1 MPPAAPLQPPPQQP
15 QAAPVNAIPPPVPPA
30 APAAS
35 AEQAPPLAAPVKPG
49 LWERFFN
56 GRQNNQAKAARLKKQ
71 QEAEKIAEAKRIYEQ
86 GVSSIKDL
94 IAPAAME
101 ITFNYLRLEDY
112 FVRTLFVF
120 TYPRYINTN
129 WLSPV
134 INYDITMDISMF
146 IYPIETKD
154 VMQNLRRKVGQM
166 ESSWMINREKGKVR
180 DPELETALGDAE
192 ELRDRLQRGE
202 EKFFQFALYFTL
214 YAKSKEELDTLTKQ
228 LETTM
233 GGKLVFTKYA
243 NLQME
248 QGFNAS
254 IPTGT
259 DELRV
264 TRNMDTDSL
273 STTFP
278 FTSSELTQSDGILYG
293 INRHNNGL
301 ILFDRF
307 TLENA
312 NMVIFAK
319 SGGGKSYAV
328 KLELLRSLM
337 FGTECIVIDPEN
349 EYQALTA
356 AVGGRYINV
365 SLNSEHHINPFDLPD
380 ALDEN
385 EDGEAILRTAVVNLH
400 GLISLMI
407 GDITPEEDALID
419 RALLETYALRD
430 ITADLNSHKNPA
442 PTLNDLREVLA
453 NMQGAE
459 GVSAKLQKYVDGSF
473 SGLLNQQSNVSL
485 DTHFLTFSMRD
496 LEDSLRPIAMYMVL
510 NHIWNLIR
518 KERKKRLMVIDE
530 AWMMMGHEDSAKF
543 LYSLAKRARKY
554 YLGLTT
560 ATQDVEDF
568 LGSKYGK
575 AIVTNSSIQMLL
587 RQSPASV
594 DVIADTFNLTEGEKM
609 LLLESEVGE
618 GLFFAGLN
626 HVAIKILASYAE
638 DQIITTN
645 PQQLEALEDAGIL
658 PER

>member
-1 MPPAAPLQPPPQQP
+1 MPQQP
-15 QAAPVNAIPPPVPPA
+15 
-30 APAAS
+30 
-35 AEQAPPLAAPVKPG
+35 VKPSW
-49 LWERFFN
+49 LERFFSTRADKQSKAERSQ
-56 GRQNNQAKAARLKKQ
+56 RQAEEQ
-71 QEAEKIAEAKRIYEQ
+71 QFEEAKRVYEE
-86 GVSSIKDL
+86 GVSTIKDL

-101 ITFNYLRLEDY
+101 IAFNYLRLEDY

-134 INYDITMDISMF
+134 VNYDVTMDISMF
-146 IYPIETKD
+146 IYPIETKE
-154 VMQNLRRKVGQM
+154 VMQNLRKKVGQM
-166 ESSWMINREKGKVR
+166 ESAWMINREKGRVR

-192 ELRDRLQRGE
+192 ELRDKLQRGE
-202 EKFFQFALYFTL
+202 EKFYQYALYFTL
-214 YAKSKEELDTLTKQ
+214 YAKDKEELDTLTKQ
-228 LETTM
+228 LESTL

-248 QGFNAS
+248 QGFNS
-254 IPTGT
+254 SLPTGT

-337 FGTECIVIDPEN
+337 FGTDCIVIDPEN
-349 EYQALTA
+349 EYEALTA
-356 AVGGRYINV
+356 AVGGRYLNV
-365 SLNSEHHINPFDLPD
+365 SLNSEHHINPFDLPPAISD
-380 ALDEN
+380 DD
-385 EDGEAILRTAVVNLH
+385 DGESILRSAVINLH
-400 GLISLMI
+400 GLVSLMV
-407 GDITPEEDALID
+407 GAITPEEDALID

-430 ITADLNSHKNPA
+430 ITTDISTHQNTP
-442 PTLNDLREVLA
+442 PTLSDLQEVLQ

-459 GVSAKLQKYVDGSF
+459 GIASKLQKYVDGSF
-473 SGLLNQQSNVSL
+473 AGLLNQPSNVSL
-485 DTHFLTFSMRD
+485 DTHFLTFSIRD
-496 LEDSLRPIAMYMVL
+496 LEDQLRPIAMYMIL

-518 KERKKRLMVIDE
+518 KERKRRLMVIDE
-530 AWMMMGHEDSAKF
+530 AWLMMGHDDSAKF

-560 ATQDVEDF
+560 VTQDVEDF

-575 AIVTNSSIQMLL
+575 AIVTNSSIQLLL

-594 DVIADTFNLTEGEKM
+594 DLVADTFNLTEGEKM

-626 HVAIKILASYAE
+626 HVAIKVLASYAE

-645 PQQLEALEDAGIL
+645 PQQLEQLEDAGL
-658 PER
+658 SQER

>member
-1 MPPAAPLQPPPQQP
+1 MADAPQQP
-15 QAAPVNAIPPPVPPA
+15 TT
-30 APAAS
+30 
-35 AEQAPPLAAPVKPG
+35 QAPKPQKKPG
-49 LWERFFN
+49 LMERFFT
-56 GRQNNQAKAARLKKQ
+56 GRATKQAKSDRTKHQHDAAKL
-71 QEAEKIAEAKRIYEQ
+71 AEAKKVYEE
-86 GVSSIKDL
+86 GLSTIKDL

-101 ITFNYLRLEDY
+101 ITFNYLQLEDY
-112 FVRTLFVF
+112 FVRTMFVF

-154 VMQNLRRKVGQM
+154 VMQNLRKKVGQM
-166 ESSWMINREKGKVR
+166 ESAWMINREKGKVR

-202 EKFFQFALYFTL
+202 EKFFQYALYFTL

-228 LETTM
+228 LESTL

-248 QGFNAS
+248 QGFNS
-254 IPTGT
+254 TLPTGT

-319 SGGGKSYAV
+319 AGGGKSYAV

-349 EYQALTA
+349 EYKTLTA
-356 AVGGRYINV
+356 AVGGRYIDV
-365 SLNSEHHINPFDLPD
+365 SLNSEHNINPFDLPD
-380 ALDEN
+380 ATDDD
-385 EDGEAILRTAVVNLH
+385 EDGESILRSAVVNLH
-400 GLISLMI
+400 GLVALMI
-407 GDITPEEDALID
+407 GTITPEEDALLD

-430 ITADLNSHKNPA
+430 INSDLATHKNPP
-442 PTLNDLREVLA
+442 PTLQDLQEVLL

-459 GVSAKLQKYVDGSF
+459 QVAAKLHKYTEGSF
-473 SGLLNQQSNVSL
+473 AGLLNQPSNVSL
-485 DTHFLTFSMRD
+485 DTHFLSFSIRD
-496 LEDSLRPIAMYMVL
+496 LEESLRPIAMYMIL

-518 KERKKRLMVIDE
+518 KERKKRLMVVDE
-530 AWMMMGHEDSAKF
+530 AWLMMGHEDSARF

-560 ATQDVEDF
+560 VTQDVEDF
-568 LGSKYGK
+568 LDSKYGK
-575 AIVTNSSIQMLL
+575 AIVTNSSLQMLL
-587 RQSPASV
+587 RQSPASIDIV
-594 DVIADTFNLTEGEKM
+594 ANTFNLTEGEKM

-626 HVAIKILASYAE
+626 HVAIKVLASYAE

-645 PQQLEALEDAGIL
+645 PQQLQELEAAGVL
-658 PER
+658 PEV

>member
-1 MPPAAPLQPPPQQP
+1 MADTPQNQTSTPNQPGFLEKFFSGRDAKQKK
-15 QAAPVNAIPPPVPPA
+15 
-30 APAAS
+30 
-35 AEQAPPLAAPVKPG
+35 AE
-49 LWERFFN
+49 R
-56 GRQNNQAKAARLKKQ
+56 AKRLNEQKQ
-71 QEAEKIAEAKRIYEQ
+71 FDEAKRVYEE

-101 ITFNYLRLEDY
+101 ITFNYLRIEDY
-112 FVRTLFVF
+112 YVRTLFTF

-134 INYDITMDISMF
+134 INYDVTMDISMF
-146 IYPIETKD
+146 VYPVETKE
-154 VMQNLRRKVGQM
+154 VMQDLRKKVGQM
-166 ESSWMINREKGKVR
+166 EASWTINREKGKVR

-202 EKFFQFALYFTL
+202 EKLFQYALYFTL
-214 YAKSKEELDTLTKQ
+214 YAKSKEDLDTLTKQ
-228 LETTM
+228 LESTL

-248 QGFNAS
+248 QGFNS
-254 IPTGT
+254 TLPTGT
-259 DELRV
+259 DDLRV
-264 TRNMDTDSL
+264 TRNMDTESL

-278 FTSSELTQSDGILYG
+278 FTSSELTQSDGVLYG

-328 KLELLRSLM
+328 KLEALRSLM
-337 FGTECIVIDPEN
+337 FGTEVIIIDPEN

-356 AVGGRYINV
+356 AVGGRYVNV
-365 SLNSEHHINPFDLPD
+365 SLNSDVKMNPFDLPPAID
-380 ALDEN
+380 DEQ
-385 EDGEAILRTAVVNLH
+385 DGEAILRTAVTNLH
-400 GLISLMI
+400 GLISLMV
-407 GDITPEEDALID
+407 GSVTPEEDALID

-430 ITADLNSHKNPA
+430 ITTDIRTHTNQV
-442 PTLNDLREVLA
+442 PTLTDFHEVLQ

-459 GVSAKLQKYVDGSF
+459 NIAGMLSKYVSGSF
-473 SGLLNQQSNVSL
+473 AGLLNEPSNVSL
-485 DTHFLTFSMRD
+485 DTHFLTFSIRD
-496 LEDSLRPIAMYMVL
+496 LEDQLRPIAMYMIL
-510 NHIWNLIR
+510 NHIWNLVR

-530 AWMMMGHEDSAKF
+530 AWLMMGHEDSAKF

-560 ATQDVEDF
+560 VTQDVEDF

-575 AIVTNSSIQMLL
+575 AIVTNSSIQLLL

-594 DVIADTFNLTEGEKM
+594 DLVADTFNLTEGEKL

-645 PQQLEALEDAGIL
+645 PQQLEQLEDAGL
-658 PER
+658 TPEV

>member
-1 MPPAAPLQPPPQQP
+1 MADEPQQATP
-15 QAAPVNAIPPPVPPA
+15 SQ
-30 APAAS
+30 
-35 AEQAPPLAAPVKPG
+35 PG
-49 LWERFFN
+49 LLEKLFN
-56 GRQNNQAKAARLKKQ
+56 GRADKQAKAEREKRLREQ
-71 QEAEKIAEAKRIYEQ
+71 HQFEEAKRVYEE
-86 GVSSIKDL
+86 GVSTIKDL

-101 ITFNYLRLEDY
+101 ITFNFLKLEDY

-134 INYDITMDISMF
+134 INYDVTMDVSMF
-146 IYPIETKD
+146 IYPVETKE
-154 VMQNLRRKVGQM
+154 VMQDLRKKVGQM
-166 ESSWMINREKGKVR
+166 ESAWMINREKGKVR

-202 EKFFQFALYFTL
+202 EKLFQYSLYFTL
-214 YAKSKEELDTLTKQ
+214 YAKSKDELDTLTKQ
-228 LETTM
+228 LESTL

-248 QGFNAS
+248 QGFNS
-254 IPTGT
+254 SLPTGT
-259 DELRV
+259 DELHV
-264 TRNMDTDSL
+264 TRNMDTESL

-278 FTSSELTQSDGILYG
+278 FTSSELTQSEGVLYG

-312 NMVIFAK
+312 NMVLFAK
-319 SGGGKSYAV
+319 SGAGKSYAV
-328 KLELLRSLM
+328 KLEALRSLM
-337 FGTECIVIDPEN
+337 FGTDIIIIDPEN

-356 AVGGRYINV
+356 AVGGKYLNV
-365 SLNSEHHINPFDLPD
+365 SLNSDININPFDLPP
-380 ALDEN
+380 AIGDEN
-385 EDGEAILRTAVVNLH
+385 DGESILRAAVTNVH
-400 GLISLMI
+400 GLIALMV
-407 GDITPEEDALID
+407 GSVTPEEDAIID
-419 RALLETYALRD
+419 RALIETYALRD
-430 ITADLNSHKNPA
+430 ITTDVKSHKNPA
-442 PTLNDLREVLA
+442 PTLTDFHEVLQ

-459 GVSAKLQKYVDGSF
+459 NIAGNLQKYVGGSF
-473 SGLLNQQSNVSL
+473 AGLLNKPSNISL
-485 DTHFLTFSMRD
+485 DSHFLTFSIRD
-496 LEDSLRPIAMYMVL
+496 LEESLRPIAMYMIL

-518 KERKKRLMVIDE
+518 KERKRRLMVIDE
-530 AWMMMGHEDSAKF
+530 AWLMMGHEDSAKF

-560 ATQDVEDF
+560 VTQDVEDF

-587 RQSPASV
+587 RQSPASIDLV
-594 DVIADTFNLTEGEKM
+594 ADTFNLTEGEKL

-626 HVAIKILASYAE
+626 HVAIKVLASYAE

-645 PQQLEALEDAGIL
+645 PQQLEQLEGAGLL
-658 PER
+658 PGS

>member
-1 MPPAAPLQPPPQQP
+1 MSDDPQQVT
-15 QAAPVNAIPPPVPPA
+15 PV
-30 APAAS
+30 
-35 AEQAPPLAAPVKPG
+35 APVKPG
-49 LWERFFN
+49 MLERFFSW
-56 GRQNNQAKAARLKKQ
+56 RQNKQSKAERAQKLAEAQ
-71 QEAEKIAEAKRIYEQ
+71 QLAEAKRVYEE
-86 GVSSIKDL
+86 GISTIKDL

-101 ITFNYLRLEDY
+101 LTFNYLRLEDQ

-134 INYDITMDISMF
+134 INYDVTMDISMF
-146 IYPIETKD
+146 IYPIETKE
-154 VMQNLRRKVGQM
+154 VMQNLRKSVGQM

-202 EKFFQFALYFTL
+202 GKFFQYSLYFTL
-214 YAKSKEELDTLTKQ
+214 YAKSKEELETLTKQ
-228 LETTM
+228 LESTL

-248 QGFNAS
+248 QGFNS
-254 IPTGT
+254 SLPQGS

-312 NMVIFAK
+312 NMVLFAK
-319 SGGGKSYAV
+319 SGAGKSYAV
-328 KLELLRSLM
+328 KLEALRSLM
-337 FGTECIVIDPEN
+337 FGTEVIIIDPEN
-349 EYQALTA
+349 EYKALTA
-356 AVGGRYINV
+356 AVGGRYIEV
-365 SLNSEHHINPFDLPD
+365 SLNSEHNINPFDLPPAIAD
-380 ALDEN
+380 D
-385 EDGEAILRTAVVNLH
+385 EDGEAILRSAVINIH
-400 GLISLMI
+400 GLVALMV
-407 GDITPEEDALID
+407 GAITPEEDALID

-430 ITADLNSHKNPA
+430 ITIDIATQKNPA
-442 PTLNDLREVLA
+442 PTLQDFHEVLQ

-459 GVSAKLQKYVDGSF
+459 GIAAKLQKYVDGSF
-473 SGLLNQQSNVSL
+473 AGLLNKSSNVSL
-485 DTHFLTFSMRD
+485 DTHFLTFSIRE
-496 LEDSLRPIAMYMVL
+496 LEDSLRPIAMYMIL

-518 KERKKRLMVIDE
+518 KERKRRLLVVDE
-530 AWMMMGHEDSAKF
+530 AWLMMGHEDSAKF

-560 ATQDVEDF
+560 VTQDVEDF

-587 RQSPASV
+587 RQSPASIDLV
-594 DVIADTFNLTEGEKM
+594 ADTFNLTEGEKM

-626 HVAIKILASYAE
+626 HVAIKVLASYAE
-638 DQIITTN
+638 DQLITTN
-645 PQQLEALEDAGIL
+645 PQQLEQLEDAGLIQGG
-658 PER
+658 

>member
-1 MPPAAPLQPPPQQP
+1 MADQPQQP
-15 QAAPVNAIPPPVPPA
+15 QQPA
-30 APAAS
+30 QP
-35 AEQAPPLAAPVKPG
+35 QALGRTVRPERLG
-49 LWERFFN
+49 FLERFFAWKQSKN
-56 GRQNNQAKAARLKKQ
+56 SQTQRTQQQAEAQ
-71 QEAEKIAEAKRIYEQ
+71 QFEEAKRVYEE
-86 GVSSIKDL
+86 GISTIKDL

-101 ITFNYLRLEDY
+101 ITFNYLKLEDY

-134 INYDITMDISMF
+134 INYDVTMDISMF
-146 IYPIETKD
+146 IYPVETKEI
-154 VMQNLRRKVGQM
+154 MQNLRKKVGQM
-166 ESSWMINREKGKVR
+166 ESAWQLNREKGKVR

-202 EKFFQFALYFTL
+202 EKFFQYALYFTL
-214 YAKSKEELDTLTKQ
+214 YAKSKDELDRLTKQ
-228 LETTM
+228 LESTLN
-233 GGKLVFTKYA
+233 GKLVFTKYA

-248 QGFNAS
+248 QGFNS
-254 IPTGT
+254 SLPSGT

-278 FTSSELTQSDGILYG
+278 FTSSELTQSDGILHG
-293 INRHNNGL
+293 VNRHNNGL

-312 NMVIFAK
+312 NMVMFAK

-337 FGTECIVIDPEN
+337 FGTEAIVIDPEN

-356 AVGGRYINV
+356 AVGGRYVNV
-365 SLNSEHHINPFDLPD
+365 SLNSEHNINPFDLPP
-380 ALDEN
+380 AIGDET
-385 EDGEAILRTAVVNLH
+385 DGEAILRSAITNLH
-400 GLISLMI
+400 GLIALMAGSL
-407 GDITPEEDALID
+407 TPEQDALID
-419 RALLETYALRD
+419 RALFETYALRD
-430 ITADLNSHKNPA
+430 ITTDVATHKNVP
-442 PTLNDLREVLA
+442 PTLTDFYDVLT

-459 GVSAKLQKYVDGSF
+459 GIAAKLQKFVSGSF
-473 SGLLNQQSNVSL
+473 SGLLNKPSNVSL
-485 DTHFLTFSMRD
+485 DNHFLTFSIRD
-496 LEDSLRPIAMYMVL
+496 LEDSLRPIAMYMIL

-518 KERKKRLMVIDE
+518 KDRKRRLMVIDE
-530 AWMMMGHEDSAKF
+530 AWQMMGHEDSAKF
-543 LYSLAKRARKY
+543 LFSLAKRARKY

-560 ATQDVEDF
+560 VTQDVEDF
-568 LGSKYGK
+568 LNSSYGK
-575 AIVTNSSIQMLL
+575 AIVTNSSLQLLL
-587 RQSPASV
+587 RQSPASIDLV
-594 DVIADTFNLTEGEKM
+594 ADTFNLTEGEKL

-626 HVAIKILASYAE
+626 HVAIKVLASYAE

-645 PQQLEALEDAGIL
+645 PQQLEELENAGL
-658 PER
+658 RTKEE

>member
-1 MPPAAPLQPPPQQP
+1 MADQPSQSPHEPQVYKRP
-15 QAAPVNAIPPPVPPA
+15 
-30 APAAS
+30 S
-35 AEQAPPLAAPVKPG
+35 FL
-49 LWERFFN
+49 ERFFAR
-56 GRQNNQAKAARLKKQ
+56 RQDKESREERGQRSSEQ
-71 QEAEKIAEAKRIYEQ
+71 RQFEEAKRVYEE
-86 GVSSIKDL
+86 GVSTIKDL

-101 ITFNYLRLEDY
+101 ITFNYLRLDEY
-112 FVRTLFVF
+112 FVRTMFVF
-120 TYPRYINTN
+120 TYPRYINTS

-146 IYPIETKD
+146 IYPVETKE

-166 ESSWMINREKGKVR
+166 ESAWQLNREKGKVR

-192 ELRDRLQRGE
+192 ELRDKLQRGE
-202 EKFFQFALYFTL
+202 EKFYQYALYFTL

-228 LETTM
+228 LESTL
-233 GGKLVFTKYA
+233 GGKLVYTKYA

-248 QGFNAS
+248 QGFNS
-254 IPTGT
+254 SLPVGS
-259 DELRV
+259 DELRI

-278 FTSSELTQSDGILYG
+278 FTSSELTQSDGVLYG

-312 NMVIFAK
+312 NMVMFAK

-337 FGTECIVIDPEN
+337 FGTEAIVIDPEN

-356 AVGGRYINV
+356 AVGGKYLNV
-365 SLNSEHHINPFDLPD
+365 SLNSEHNINPFDLPP
-380 ALDEN
+380 AIGDET
-385 EDGEAILRTAVVNLH
+385 DGEAILRSAVTNLH
-400 GLISLMI
+400 GLIALMV
-407 GDITPEEDALID
+407 GTVTPEEDALID
-419 RALLETYALRD
+419 RALMETYALRD
-430 ITADLNSHKNPA
+430 ITTDVKSQKNTP
-442 PTLNDLREVLA
+442 PTLSDFHEVLQ

-459 GVSAKLQKYVDGSF
+459 EIGAKLQKYIDGSF
-473 SGLLNQQSNVSL
+473 AGLLNKPSNVSL
-485 DTHFLTFSMRD
+485 DSHFLTFSIRD
-496 LEDSLRPIAMYMVL
+496 LEDQLRPIAMYMIL
-510 NHIWNLIR
+510 NHIWSLVR

-530 AWMMMGHEDSAKF
+530 AWQMMGHEDSAKF
-543 LYSLAKRARKY
+543 LFSLAKRARKY

-560 ATQDVEDF
+560 VTQDVEDF
-568 LGSKYGK
+568 LGSNYGK
-575 AIVTNSSIQMLL
+575 AIVTNSSMQLLL
-587 RQSPASV
+587 RQSPASI
-594 DVIADTFNLTEGEKM
+594 DVVADTFNLTEGEKM

-626 HVAIKILASYAE
+626 HVAIKVLASYAE

-645 PQQLEALEDAGIL
+645 PQQLEQLENAGLI
-658 PER
+658 PES

>member
-1 MPPAAPLQPPPQQP
+1 MADQP
-15 QAAPVNAIPPPVPPA
+15 
-30 APAAS
+30 
-35 AEQAPPLAAPVKPG
+35 AEQTFPSEPPKQPG
-49 LWERFFN
+49 FLEKFFARRSN
-56 GRQNNQAKAARLKKQ
+56 KAAQGERSERESEQKQ
-71 QEAEKIAEAKRIYEQ
+71 FEEAKRVYEE
-86 GVSSIKDL
+86 GVSTIKDL
-94 IAPAAME
+94 IAPAAMD
-101 ITFNYLRLEDY
+101 ITFNYLKLEDY

-134 INYDITMDISMF
+134 INYDVTMDISMF
-146 IYPIETKD
+146 IYPIETKE
-154 VMQNLRRKVGQM
+154 VMQNLRKKVGQM
-166 ESSWMINREKGKVR
+166 ESAWSLNREKGKVR

-192 ELRDRLQRGE
+192 ELRDKLQRGE
-202 EKFFQFALYFTL
+202 EKFYQYALYFTL

-228 LETTM
+228 LESTL

-248 QGFNAS
+248 QGFNSSLPA
-254 IPTGT
+254 GT

-278 FTSSELTQSDGILYG
+278 FTSSELTQSDGVLYG
-293 INRHNNGL
+293 VNRHNNGL

-307 TLENA
+307 SLENA
-312 NMVIFAK
+312 NMVMFAK

-337 FGTECIVIDPEN
+337 FGTEAIVIDPEN
-349 EYQALTA
+349 EYQTLSA
-356 AVGGRYINV
+356 AVGGKYLNV
-365 SLNSEHHINPFDLPD
+365 SLNSEHNINPFDLPP
-380 ALDEN
+380 AIGDET
-385 EDGEAILRTAVVNLH
+385 DGEAILRSAITNLH
-400 GLISLMI
+400 GLIALMV
-407 GDITPEEDALID
+407 GTITPEEDALID
-419 RALLETYALRD
+419 RALMETYALRD
-430 ITADLNSHKNPA
+430 ITTDVKTQKNTP
-442 PTLNDLREVLA
+442 PTLQDFYEVLQ

-459 GVSAKLQKYVDGSF
+459 GIAAKLQKYVDGSF
-473 SGLLNQQSNVSL
+473 AGLLNKPSNVSL
-485 DTHFLTFSMRD
+485 DTHFLVFSIRD
-496 LEDSLRPIAMYMVL
+496 LEDSLRPIAMYMIL

-530 AWMMMGHEDSAKF
+530 AWQMMGHEDSAKF
-543 LYSLAKRARKY
+543 LFSLAKRARKY

-560 ATQDVEDF
+560 VTQDVEDF
-568 LGSKYGK
+568 LGSNYGK
-575 AIVTNSSIQMLL
+575 AIVTNSSMQLLL

-594 DVIADTFNLTEGEKM
+594 DVVADTFNLTEGEKM

-626 HVAIKILASYAE
+626 HVAIKVLASYAE

-645 PQQLEALEDAGIL
+645 PQQLEQLEDAGLIQGS
-658 PER
+658 

>member
-1 MPPAAPLQPPPQQP
+1 MADQP
-15 QAAPVNAIPPPVPPA
+15 QAA
-30 APAAS
+30 APKTP
-35 AEQAPPLAAPVKPG
+35 QKPKG
-49 LWERFFN
+49 PGFWEKFFN
-56 GRQNNQAKAARLKKQ
+56 GRAAGSAKSERKRREEEAKKL
-71 QEAEKIAEAKRIYEQ
+71 AEAKRVYEE
-86 GVSSIKDL
+86 GISTIKDL
-94 IAPAAME
+94 IAPSAVE
-101 ITFNYLRLEDY
+101 YTFNYMKMEDY
-112 FVRTLFVF
+112 FIRTLFVF

-134 INYDITMDISMF
+134 INYDITMDVSMF

-154 VMQNLRRKVGQM
+154 VMQNLRKQVGRM
-166 ESSWMINREKGKVR
+166 ESSWMLNREKGKVR

-202 EKFFQFALYFTL
+202 EKFFQFAMYFTI

-228 LETTM
+228 LESTL

-248 QGFNAS
+248 QGFNSSLPA
-254 IPTGT
+254 GT

-278 FTSSELTQSDGILYG
+278 FTSSELTQSEGVLYG

-337 FGTECIVIDPEN
+337 FGTECIIIDPEN
-349 EYQALTA
+349 EYKPLTA
-356 AVGGRYINV
+356 AVGGRFIEVN
-365 SLNSEHHINPFDLPD
+365 LNSEHNINPFDLPPPIAGEED
-380 ALDEN
+380 
-385 EDGEAILRTAVVNLH
+385 DGEAILRSAIVNLH

-407 GDITPEEDALID
+407 GTITPEEDALID
-419 RALLETYALRD
+419 RALMETYALRD
-430 ITADLNSHKNPA
+430 ITTDLRSHKNPP
-442 PTLNDLREVLA
+442 PTLQDFHEVLE
-453 NMQGAE
+453 NMRGAE
-459 GVSAKLQKYVDGSF
+459 GIAAKLHKYVEGSF
-473 SGLLNQQSNVSL
+473 SGLLNKPSNVSL
-485 DTHFLTFSMRD
+485 DSHFICFNIRD
-496 LEDSLRPIAMYMVL
+496 LEDSLRPIAMYMIL
-510 NHIWNLIR
+510 NHVWNLIR
-518 KERKKRLMVIDE
+518 KERKRRLMVIDE
-530 AWMMMGHEDSAKF
+530 AWLMMGHEDSSKF

-560 ATQDVEDF
+560 ITQDVEDF

-575 AIVTNSSIQMLL
+575 AIVTNSSIQLLL
-587 RQSPASV
+587 RQSPASIDLV
-594 DVIADTFNLTEGEKM
+594 ADTFNLTEGEKL

-626 HVAIKILASYAE
+626 HVAIKVLASYAE

-645 PQQLEALEDAGIL
+645 PQQLQELEEAGALPAGS
-658 PER
+658 

>member
-1 MPPAAPLQPPPQQP
+1 MADQP
-15 QAAPVNAIPPPVPPA
+15 QNEPVTVSGNDRP
-30 APAAS
+30 S
-35 AEQAPPLAAPVKPG
+35 L
-49 LWERFFN
+49 LERFFSQHHDKQSS
-56 GRQNNQAKAARLKKQ
+56 GDRLKQ
-71 QEAEKIAEAKRIYEQ
+71 QAESRKFEEAKRVYEE
-86 GVSSIKDL
+86 GVSTIKDL

-101 ITFNYLRLEDY
+101 ITFSYLKLEDFY
-112 FVRTLFVF
+112 VRTLFVF

-134 INYDITMDISMF
+134 INYDVTMDISMF
-146 IYPIETKD
+146 IYPIETKE
-154 VMQNLRRKVGQM
+154 VMQDLRKKVGQM
-166 ESSWMINREKGKVR
+166 ESTWQLNREKGKVR
-180 DPELETALGDAE
+180 DPELDTAIGDAE
-192 ELRDRLQRGE
+192 ELRDKLQRGE
-202 EKFFQFALYFTL
+202 EKFYQFALYFTL

-228 LETTM
+228 LESTL

-248 QGFNAS
+248 QGFNS
-254 IPTGT
+254 SLPTGT

-278 FTSSELTQSDGILYG
+278 FTSSELTQSDGVLYG

-312 NMVIFAK
+312 NMVMFAK

-337 FGTECIVIDPEN
+337 FGTEAIVIDPEN

-356 AVGGRYINV
+356 AVGGRYVNV
-365 SLNSEHHINPFDLPD
+365 SLNSEHNINPFDLPD
-380 ALDEN
+380 AIGDDQ
-385 EDGEAILRTAVVNLH
+385 DGEAILRSAVTNLH
-400 GLISLMI
+400 GLIALMV
-407 GDITPEEDALID
+407 GQVTPEEDALID

-430 ITADLNSHKNPA
+430 ITTDIKSQKNVP
-442 PTLNDLREVLA
+442 PTLQDLYEVLQ

-459 GVSAKLQKYVDGSF
+459 QIAAKLQKYVDGSF
-473 SGLLNQQSNVSL
+473 SGLLNKPSNVSL
-485 DTHFLTFSMRD
+485 DNHFLTFSIRD
-496 LEDSLRPIAMYMVL
+496 LEDQLRPIAMYMIL

-518 KERKKRLMVIDE
+518 KDRKKRLMVIDE
-530 AWMMMGHEDSAKF
+530 AWQMMGHEDSAKF
-543 LYSLAKRARKY
+543 LFSLAKRARKY

-560 ATQDVEDF
+560 VTQDVEDF
-568 LGSKYGK
+568 LGSSYGK
-575 AIVTNSSIQMLL
+575 AIVTNSSMQLLL
-587 RQSPASV
+587 RQSPASIDLV
-594 DVIADTFNLTEGEKM
+594 ADTFNLTEGEKL

-645 PQQLEALEDAGIL
+645 PQQLEQLEDAGLIQGS
-658 PER
+658 

>member
-1 MPPAAPLQPPPQQP
+1 MADQTTPTPVTPNPPEKA
-15 QAAPVNAIPPPVPPA
+15 
-30 APAAS
+30 
-35 AEQAPPLAAPVKPG
+35 G
-49 LWERFFN
+49 LMEKFFN
-56 GRQNNQAKAARLKKQ
+56 NKAAKKQ
-71 QEAEKIAEAKRIYEQ
+71 KTERQKHQEEAVRLAEAKRVYEE
-86 GVSSIKDL
+86 GISTIKDL

-101 ITFNYLRLEDY
+101 ITFNYIRVEDY

-154 VMQNLRRKVGQM
+154 VMQNLRKQVGRM
-166 ESSWMINREKGKVR
+166 ESSWMINREKGRVR

-192 ELRDRLQRGE
+192 ELRDKLQRGE
-202 EKFFQFALYFTL
+202 EKFFQYALYFTL

-228 LETTM
+228 LESTM

-248 QGFNAS
+248 QGFNSS

-319 SGGGKSYAV
+319 SGGGKSYAI

-337 FGTECIVIDPEN
+337 FGTECIIIDPEN

-356 AVGGRYINV
+356 AVGGRYVNV
-365 SLNSEHHINPFDLPD
+365 NLNSEHNINPFDLPD
-380 ALDEN
+380 AVDED
-385 EDGEAILRTAVVNLH
+385 EDGESILRSAVVNLH
-400 GLISLMI
+400 GLVSLMI

-419 RALLETYALRD
+419 RALLESYALRD
-430 ITADLNSHKNPA
+430 ITTDIASHQNPP
-442 PTLNDLREVLA
+442 PTLTDFQEILH

-459 GVSAKLQKYVDGSF
+459 GVAAKLEKYITGSF
-473 SGLLNQQSNVSL
+473 AGLLNKPSNISL
-485 DTHFLTFSMRD
+485 DSHFLTFSIRD
-496 LEDSLRPIAMYMVL
+496 LEDGLRPIAMYMIL

-518 KERKKRLMVIDE
+518 KERKRRMMVIDE
-530 AWMMMGHEDSAKF
+530 AWLMMGHEDSAKF

-560 ATQDVEDF
+560 ITQDVEDF

-587 RQSPASV
+587 RQSPASI
-594 DVIADTFNLTEGEKM
+594 DIIADTFNLTEGEKM

-626 HVAIKILASYAE
+626 HVAIKVLASYAE

-645 PQQLEALEDAGIL
+645 PQQLEELEDAGI
-658 PER
+658 PQAG

>member
-1 MPPAAPLQPPPQQP
+1 M
-15 QAAPVNAIPPPVPPA
+15 
-30 APAAS
+30 AS
-35 AEQAPPLAAPVKPG
+35 PGKQAPKTG
-49 LWERFFN
+49 LI
-56 GRQNNQAKAARLKKQ
+56 GRLFGGDKQAKTERRRQLDEQHKL
-71 QEAEKIAEAKRIYEQ
+71 EEAKRVYQEGI
-86 GVSSIKDL
+86 STIKDL

-101 ITFNYLRLEDY
+101 ITFNYLRLEDFY
-112 FVRTLFVF
+112 VRTLFVY

-134 INYDITMDISMF
+134 INYDVTMDISMF
-146 IYPIETKD
+146 IYPVETKE
-154 VMQNLRRKVGQM
+154 VMQNLRKKVGQM
-166 ESSWMINREKGKVR
+166 ESSWLINREKGKVR

-202 EKFFQFALYFTL
+202 EKLFQYALYFTM
-214 YAKSKEELDTLTKQ
+214 YAKTKEELDTLTKQ
-228 LETTM
+228 LESTL

-248 QGFNAS
+248 QGFNS
-254 IPTGT
+254 SLPTGT

-264 TRNMDTDSL
+264 TRNMDTESL

-312 NMVIFAK
+312 NMVLFAK
-319 SGGGKSYAV
+319 SGAGKSYAV
-328 KLELLRSLM
+328 KLELLRNLM
-337 FGTECIVIDPEN
+337 FGTEAIVIDPEN
-349 EYQALTA
+349 EYKALTA
-356 AVGGRYINV
+356 AVGGRYIEVN
-365 SLNSEHHINPFDLPD
+365 LNSEHNINPFDLPPPIED
-380 ALDEN
+380 

-400 GLISLMI
+400 GLIALMV
-407 GDITPEEDALID
+407 GDIKPEEDALID

-430 ITADLNSHKNPA
+430 ITTDLATHKNPA
-442 PTLNDLREVLA
+442 PTLQDLYEVLL

-459 GVSAKLQKYVDGSF
+459 GIAAKLAKYVDGSF
-473 SGLLNQQSNVSL
+473 AGLLNKPSNVSL
-485 DTHFLTFSMRD
+485 DTHFLTFSIRD
-496 LEDSLRPIAMYMVL
+496 LEDSLRPIAMYMIL

-518 KERKKRLMVIDE
+518 RERKRRLMVIDE
-530 AWMMMGHEDSAKF
+530 AWLMMGHEDSAKF

-560 ATQDVEDF
+560 VTQDVEDF

-587 RQSPASV
+587 RQSPASIDLV
-594 DVIADTFNLTEGEKM
+594 ADTFNLTEGEKL

-626 HVAIKILASYAE
+626 HVAIKVLASYAE

-645 PQQLEALEDAGIL
+645 PQQLEQLEDAGLL
-658 PER
+658 PGA

>member
-1 MPPAAPLQPPPQQP
+1 MADQP
-15 QAAPVNAIPPPVPPA
+15 N
-30 APAAS
+30 APAKTDS
-35 AEQAPPLAAPVKPG
+35 PG
-49 LWERFFN
+49 FLERFFS
-56 GRQNNQAKAARLKKQ
+56 GRADKQSKVERDKRLADQKRLD
-71 QEAEKIAEAKRIYEQ
+71 EAKRVYEE
-86 GVSSIKDL
+86 GISTIKDL

-101 ITFNYLRLEDY
+101 ITFNYLKMEDY
-112 FVRTLFVF
+112 YVRTLFVF
-120 TYPRYINTN
+120 TYPRYVNTS

-134 INYDITMDISMF
+134 INYDVTMDISMF
-146 IYPIETKD
+146 IYPVETKE
-154 VMQNLRRKVGQM
+154 VMQNLRKKVGQM

-202 EKFFQFALYFTL
+202 ERLFQYALYFTL
-214 YAKSKEELDTLTKQ
+214 YAKEKDELDTLTKQ
-228 LETTM
+228 LESTL

-248 QGFNAS
+248 QGFNS
-254 IPTGT
+254 SLPTGT
-259 DELRV
+259 DELRI
-264 TRNMDTDSL
+264 TRNMDTESL

-349 EYQALTA
+349 EYKALTA
-356 AVGGRYINV
+356 AVGGRFIEVN
-365 SLNSEHHINPFDLPD
+365 LNSEHNINPFDLPPQMD
-380 ALDEN
+380 DD
-385 EDGEAILRTAVVNLH
+385 EDGESILRSAIVNLH
-400 GLISLMI
+400 GLIALMI
-407 GDITPEEDALID
+407 GTINPEEDALID
-419 RALLETYALRD
+419 RALVETYALRD
-430 ITADLNSHKNPA
+430 ITTEVSSHKNPP
-442 PTLNDLREVLA
+442 PTLQDFHEVLT

-459 GVSAKLQKYVDGSF
+459 NVAAKLQKYVSGSF
-473 SGLLNQQSNVSL
+473 SGLLNQPSNVDL
-485 DTHFLTFSMRD
+485 DSHFLTFNIRD
-496 LEDSLRPIAMYMVL
+496 LEDSLRPIAMYMIL
-510 NHIWNLIR
+510 NHIWNLVR
-518 KERKKRLMVIDE
+518 KSRKKRLLVVDE
-530 AWMMMGHEDSAKF
+530 AWLMMGHEDSAKF
-543 LYSLAKRARKY
+543 LFSLAKRARKY

-560 ATQDVEDF
+560 VTQDVEDF

-575 AIVTNSSIQMLL
+575 AIVTNSSIQLL
-587 RQSPASV
+587 MRQSPASIDLV
-594 DVIADTFNLTEGEKM
+594 ADTFNLTEGEKL

-626 HVAIKILASYAE
+626 HVAIKVLASYAE

-645 PQQLEALEDAGIL
+645 PQQLEQLEDAGLL
-658 PER
+658 PGG

>member
-1 MPPAAPLQPPPQQP
+1 MADAPQNQSTAQPKTGFLEKYFSVRSDKQK
-15 QAAPVNAIPPPVPPA
+15 QA
-30 APAAS
+30 
-35 AEQAPPLAAPVKPG
+35 
-49 LWERFFN
+49 ERS
-56 GRQNNQAKAARLKKQ
+56 QHQTELKQ
-71 QEAEKIAEAKRIYEQ
+71 FEEAKRVYEE

-101 ITFNYLRLEDY
+101 ITFNYLRIEDY
-112 FVRTLFVF
+112 YVRTLFTF

-146 IYPIETKD
+146 IYPVETKE
-154 VMQNLRRKVGQM
+154 VMQNLRKKVGQM
-166 ESSWMINREKGKVR
+166 ESAWSINREKGKVR

-202 EKFFQFALYFTL
+202 EKLFQYALYFTL

-228 LETTM
+228 LESTL

-248 QGFNAS
+248 QGFNS
-254 IPTGT
+254 GLPTAT
-259 DELRV
+259 DELHV
-264 TRNMDTDSL
+264 TRNMDTESL

-278 FTSSELTQSDGILYG
+278 FTSSELTQSDGVLYG

-328 KLELLRSLM
+328 KLEALRSLM
-337 FGTECIVIDPEN
+337 FGTEVIIIDPEN

-356 AVGGRYINV
+356 AVGGKYVNV
-365 SLNSEHHINPFDLPD
+365 SLNSDVNINPFDLPP
-380 ALDEN
+380 AIGDET
-385 EDGEAILRTAVVNLH
+385 DGEAILRSAVTNLH
-400 GLISLMI
+400 GLIGLMV
-407 GDITPEEDALID
+407 GTVSPEEDALID

-430 ITADLNSHKNPA
+430 ITTDVRTHSNQP
-442 PTLNDLREVLA
+442 PTLSDFQEVIQ

-459 GVSAKLQKYVDGSF
+459 NLSGTLQKYVDGSF
-473 SGLLNQQSNVSL
+473 AGLLNKPSNISL
-485 DTHFLTFSMRD
+485 DTHFLTFSIRD
-496 LEDSLRPIAMYMVL
+496 LEDQLRPIAMYMIL
-510 NHIWNLIR
+510 NHIWNLVR
-518 KERKKRLMVIDE
+518 KERKRRLMVIDE
-530 AWMMMGHEDSAKF
+530 AWLMMGHDDSAKF

-560 ATQDVEDF
+560 VTQDVEDF

-575 AIVTNSSIQMLL
+575 AIVTNSSLQLLL

-594 DVIADTFNLTEGEKM
+594 DLVADTFNLTEGEKL

-645 PQQLEALEDAGIL
+645 PQQLEQLEDAGL
-658 PER
+658 SPEV

>member
-1 MPPAAPLQPPPQQP
+1 MAEQPQQANP
-15 QAAPVNAIPPPVPPA
+15 AGGTPPEAPSASP
-30 APAAS
+30 APAPTP
-35 AEQAPPLAAPVKPG
+35 APATTAKTGML
-49 LWERFFN
+49 ERFFT
-56 GRQNNQAKAARLKKQ
+56 GRHEKQAKAERQRLL
-71 QEAEKIAEAKRIYEQ
+71 AERQKLAEATKVYEE
-86 GVSSIKDL
+86 GLSSIRDL

-112 FVRTLFVF
+112 YVRTLFVF
-120 TYPRYINTN
+120 TYPRFINTN
-129 WLSPV
+129 WLSPI
-134 INYDITMDISMF
+134 INYDITMDLSMF
-146 IYPIETKD
+146 IYPIETKE
-154 VMQNLRRKVGQM
+154 VMQNLRKKVGQM
-166 ESSWMINREKGKVR
+166 ESAWMINREKGKVR

-202 EKFFQFALYFTL
+202 EKLFQCAIYFTL

-228 LETTM
+228 LESTL

-248 QGFNAS
+248 QGFNS
-254 IPTGT
+254 SLPTGT
-259 DELRV
+259 DELHV

-278 FTSSELTQSDGILYG
+278 FTSSELTMADGVLYG

-307 TLENA
+307 QMENA

-337 FGTECIVIDPEN
+337 FGTEAIIIDPEN

-356 AVGGRYINV
+356 AVGGRYVEV
-365 SLNSEHHINPFDLPD
+365 SLNSEHNINPFDLPPAID
-380 ALDEN
+380 DD
-385 EDGEAILRTAVVNLH
+385 EDGESVLRSAVTNLH

-407 GDITPEEDALID
+407 GDASPEEDALID

-430 ITADLNSHKNPA
+430 ITTDVASQKNPP
-442 PTLNDLREVLA
+442 PTLQDFHEVLQ

-459 GVSAKLQKYVDGSF
+459 GVAAKLQKYVDGSF
-473 SGLLNQQSNVSL
+473 AGLLNKPSNVNL
-485 DTHFLTFSMRD
+485 DTHFLTFSIRD
-496 LEDSLRPIAMYMVL
+496 LEDSLRPIAMYMIL

-518 KERKKRLMVIDE
+518 VERKKRLMVIDE
-530 AWMMMGHEDSAKF
+530 AWLMMGHADSAKF

-560 ATQDVEDF
+560 ITQDVEDF
-568 LGSKYGK
+568 LGSSSGK

-587 RQSPASV
+587 RQSPASIDLV
-594 DVIADTFNLTEGEKM
+594 ADTFNLTEGEKL

-618 GLFFAGLN
+618 GLFFAGVN
-626 HVAIKILASYAE
+626 HVAIKVLASYAE

-645 PQQLEALEDAGIL
+645 PQQLEQLEDAGML
-658 PER
+658 PAGG

>member
-1 MPPAAPLQPPPQQP
+1 MADQARPEQTPPQ
-15 QAAPVNAIPPPVPPA
+15 APKARD
-30 APAAS
+30 
-35 AEQAPPLAAPVKPG
+35 QKPG
-49 LWERFFN
+49 FLEKFFA
-56 GRQNNQAKAARLKKQ
+56 GRTARQTKSDRAHQQQDAAKL
-71 QEAEKIAEAKRIYEQ
+71 AEAKRVYEE
-86 GVSSIKDL
+86 GLSTIKDL

-101 ITFNYLRLEDY
+101 ITFNYLQLEDY
-112 FVRTLFVF
+112 FVRTMFVF

-154 VMQNLRRKVGQM
+154 VMQNLRKKVGQM
-166 ESSWMINREKGKVR
+166 ESAWMINREKGKVR

-202 EKFFQFALYFTL
+202 EKFFQYALYFTL

-228 LETTM
+228 LESTL

-248 QGFNAS
+248 QGFNS
-254 IPTGT
+254 SLPTGT
-259 DELRV
+259 DELRI

-319 SGGGKSYAV
+319 AGGGKSYAV

-337 FGTECIVIDPEN
+337 FGTECVVIDPEN
-349 EYQALTA
+349 EYKTLTA
-356 AVGGRYINV
+356 AVGGRYIDV
-365 SLNSEHHINPFDLPD
+365 SLNSEHNINPFDLPEPIED
-380 ALDEN
+380 D
-385 EDGEAILRTAVVNLH
+385 EDGESILRTAVVNLH
-400 GLISLMI
+400 GLVSLMI
-407 GDITPEEDALID
+407 GNITPEEDALLD

-430 ITADLNSHKNPA
+430 INSDLASHKNVP
-442 PTLNDLREVLA
+442 PTLQDLQEVLL

-459 GVSAKLQKYVDGSF
+459 QVAAKLQKYTEGSF
-473 SGLLNQQSNVSL
+473 AGLLNKPSNVSL
-485 DTHFLTFSMRD
+485 DTHFLSFSIRD
-496 LEDSLRPIAMYMVL
+496 LEDSLRPIAMYMIL

-518 KERKKRLMVIDE
+518 KERKKRLMVVDE
-530 AWMMMGHEDSAKF
+530 AWLMMGHEDSARF

-560 ATQDVEDF
+560 VTQDVEDF
-568 LGSKYGK
+568 LDSKYGK

-587 RQSPASV
+587 RQSPASIDIV
-594 DVIADTFNLTEGEKM
+594 AGTFNLTEGEKM

-626 HVAIKILASYAE
+626 HVAIKVLASYAE

-645 PQQLEALEDAGIL
+645 PQQLQELEAAGVL
-658 PER
+658 PGA

>member
-1 MPPAAPLQPPPQQP
+1 MADQSNRNSDEP
-15 QAAPVNAIPPPVPPA
+15 QAYKRP
-30 APAAS
+30 S
-35 AEQAPPLAAPVKPG
+35 FL
-49 LWERFFN
+49 ERFFAR
-56 GRQNNQAKAARLKKQ
+56 RQDKESRTDRDTRNSEQKQ
-71 QEAEKIAEAKRIYEQ
+71 FEEAKRVYEE
-86 GVSSIKDL
+86 GVSTIKDL

-101 ITFNYLRLEDY
+101 ITFNYLKLDDY

-120 TYPRYINTN
+120 TYPRYINSN

-146 IYPIETKD
+146 IYPVETKE
-154 VMQNLRRKVGQM
+154 VMQNLRKKVGQM
-166 ESSWMINREKGKVR
+166 ESAWQLNREKGKVR

-192 ELRDRLQRGE
+192 ELRDKLQRGE
-202 EKFFQFALYFTL
+202 EKFYQYALYFTL

-228 LETTM
+228 LESTL

-248 QGFNAS
+248 QGFNS
-254 IPTGT
+254 SLPVGS

-278 FTSSELTQSDGILYG
+278 FTSSELTQSDGVLYG

-307 TLENA
+307 SLENA
-312 NMVIFAK
+312 NMVMFAK

-337 FGTECIVIDPEN
+337 FGTDAIVIDPEN
-349 EYQALTA
+349 EYQALCA
-356 AVGGRYINV
+356 AVGGKYLNV
-365 SLNSEHHINPFDLPD
+365 SLNSEHNINPFDLPP
-380 ALDEN
+380 AIGDET
-385 EDGEAILRTAVVNLH
+385 DGEAILRSAVTNLH
-400 GLISLMI
+400 GLITLMV
-407 GDITPEEDALID
+407 GVVTPEEDALID
-419 RALLETYALRD
+419 RALMETYALRD
-430 ITADLNSHKNPA
+430 ITTDVKSHKNTP
-442 PTLNDLREVLA
+442 PTLSDFREVLQ

-459 GVSAKLQKYVDGSF
+459 GIASKLQKYVDGSF
-473 SGLLNQQSNVSL
+473 AGLLNKPSNVSL
-485 DTHFLTFSMRD
+485 DSHFLVFSIRD
-496 LEDSLRPIAMYMVL
+496 LEDQLRPIAMYMIL
-510 NHIWNLIR
+510 NHIWSLVR

-530 AWMMMGHEDSAKF
+530 AWQMMGHEDSAKF

-560 ATQDVEDF
+560 VTQDVEDF
-568 LGSKYGK
+568 LSSNYGK
-575 AIVTNSSIQMLL
+575 AIVTNSSMQLLL
-587 RQSPASV
+587 RQSPASIDIV
-594 DVIADTFNLTEGEKM
+594 ADTFNLTEGEKM

-626 HVAIKILASYAE
+626 HVAIKVLASYAE

-645 PQQLEALEDAGIL
+645 PQQLEQLENAGLI
-658 PER
+658 PES

>member
-1 MPPAAPLQPPPQQP
+1 MADQPTPQTTKT
-15 QAAPVNAIPPPVPPA
+15 PVAKPD
-30 APAAS
+30 
-35 AEQAPPLAAPVKPG
+35 KPG
-49 LWERFFN
+49 FLEHFFN
-56 GRQNNQAKAARLKKQ
+56 RRAAKAAKLERQRLQ
-71 QEAEKIAEAKRIYEQ
+71 QEAAKIAEAKKVYEA
-86 GVSSIKDL
+86 GISTIKDL
-94 IAPAAME
+94 IAPAALE
-101 ITFNYLRLEDY
+101 ITFNYLRMEDY
-112 FVRTLFVF
+112 FIRTLFVF

-129 WLSPV
+129 WLNPV
-134 INYDITMDISMF
+134 INYDITMDVSMF
-146 IYPIETKD
+146 IYPVETKD
-154 VMQNLRRKVGQM
+154 VMQNLRKQVGRM

-202 EKFFQFALYFTL
+202 EKFFQYALYFTL
-214 YAKSKEELDTLTKQ
+214 YAKTKDELDTLTKQ
-228 LETTM
+228 LESTL

-248 QGFNAS
+248 QGFNSS

-337 FGTECIVIDPEN
+337 FGTDCIVIDPEN

-365 SLNSEHHINPFDLPD
+365 NLNSEHNINPFDLPD
-380 ALDEN
+380 AIDQN
-385 EDGEAILRTAVVNLH
+385 EDGESILRSAVVNLH
-400 GLISLMI
+400 GLVSLMI
-407 GDITPEEDALID
+407 GSVTPEEDALLD

-430 ITADLNSHKNPA
+430 ITTDIVSHKNQP
-442 PTLNDLREVLA
+442 PTLQDLQEVLS

-459 GVSAKLQKYVDGSF
+459 NVAAKLQKYTTGSF
-473 SGLLNQQSNVSL
+473 AGLLNKPSNVSL
-485 DTHFLTFSMRD
+485 DTHFLTFSIRD
-496 LEDSLRPIAMYMVL
+496 LEDSLRPIAMYMIL

-518 KERKKRLMVIDE
+518 KERKRRLMVIDE
-530 AWMMMGHEDSAKF
+530 AWLMMGHDDSAKF

-560 ATQDVEDF
+560 VTQDVEDF
-568 LGSKYGK
+568 LGSKFGK
-575 AIVTNSSIQMLL
+575 AIVTNSSIQLLL

-594 DVIADTFNLTEGEKM
+594 DLVADTFNLTEGEKM

-626 HVAIKILASYAE
+626 HVAIKVLASYAE

-645 PQQLEALEDAGIL
+645 PQQLEELAGAGFQQ
-658 PER
+658 EG

>member
-1 MPPAAPLQPPPQQP
+1 MAAQDTSTQTQQSAQQPAPPQP
-15 QAAPVNAIPPPVPPA
+15 APRG
-30 APAAS
+30 
-35 AEQAPPLAAPVKPG
+35 PG
-49 LWERFFN
+49 LMERFFS
-56 GRQNNQAKAARLKKQ
+56 RRQAKQAKGERMKKIDEQHKLEEAR
-71 QEAEKIAEAKRIYEQ
+71 RIYEE

-134 INYDITMDISMF
+134 INYDVTMDISMF
-146 IYPIETKD
+146 IYPVETKE
-154 VMQNLRRKVGQM
+154 VMQNLRKKVGQM
-166 ESSWMINREKGKVR
+166 ESAWQINREKGKVR

-192 ELRDRLQRGE
+192 DLRDRLQRGE
-202 EKFFQFALYFTL
+202 EKLFQCALYFTL

-228 LETTM
+228 LESTL

-248 QGFNAS
+248 AGFNS
-254 IPTGT
+254 SLPTGT

-264 TRNMDTDSL
+264 TRNMDTESL

-312 NMVIFAK
+312 NMVLFAK
-319 SGGGKSYAV
+319 SGSGKSYAV

-337 FGTECIVIDPEN
+337 FGTEAIIIDPEN
-349 EYQALTA
+349 EYKPLTA
-356 AVGGRYINV
+356 AVGGKYIEVN
-365 SLNSEHHINPFDLPD
+365 LNSEHNINPFDLPPAID
-380 ALDEN
+380 DD
-385 EDGEAILRTAVVNLH
+385 EDGESILRSAVVNLH
-400 GLISLMI
+400 GLISLMV
-407 GDITPEEDALID
+407 GDVTPEEDALID

-430 ITADLNSHKNPA
+430 ITAELESQKNPA
-442 PTLNDLREVLA
+442 PTLTDFHEVLM

-459 GVSAKLQKYVDGSF
+459 NVAAKLSKYVDGSF
-473 SGLLNQQSNVSL
+473 SGLLNKPSNVSL
-485 DTHFLTFSMRD
+485 DSHFLTFSIRD
-496 LEDSLRPIAMYMVL
+496 LEDSLRPIAMYMIL

-518 KERKKRLMVIDE
+518 TDRKKRMMVIDE
-530 AWMMMGHEDSAKF
+530 AWLMMGHEDSAKF

-560 ATQDVEDF
+560 VTQDVEDF

-587 RQSPASV
+587 RQSPASI
-594 DVIADTFNLTEGEKM
+594 DLIAQTFNLTEGEKM

-626 HVAIKILASYAE
+626 HVAIKVLASYAE

-645 PQQLEALEDAGIL
+645 PQQLEQLEDAGLL
-658 PER
+658 PGG